1 MVIAASAAAGR
12 KVTIKTLIREFGR
25 RFWFG
30 TIEVQDHVS
39 HMAIRRGGASEP
51 GLQVVIT
58 PDVREMADALRQDQQ
73 DSPPGGLPPA
83 AGPGDAGRRPG

>member
-1 MVIAASAAAGR
+1 MIAASAAAGR

-58 PDVREMADALRQDQQ
+58 PDICELATALREDRTAL
-73 DSPPGGLPPA
+73 DDTG
-83 AGPGDAGRRPG
+83 

>member
-1 MVIAASAAAGR
+1 VIAASVAPGR
-12 KVTIKTLIREFGR
+12 RITLSSLIREFGR

-58 PDVREMADALRQDQQ
+58 PDIRELAEALREDQTAL
-73 DSPPGGLPPA
+73 DDTG
-83 AGPGDAGRRPG
+83 